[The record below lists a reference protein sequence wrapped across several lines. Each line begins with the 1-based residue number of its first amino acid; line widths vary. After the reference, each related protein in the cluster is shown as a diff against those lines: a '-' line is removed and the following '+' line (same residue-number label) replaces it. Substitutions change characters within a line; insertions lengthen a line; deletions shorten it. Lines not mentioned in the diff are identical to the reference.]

1 MEHILEHY
9 LFGFSSNFRGFV
21 FGFFHAAIM
30 IIGYYTGW
38 SINRLLNIISN
49 GYIAGI
55 FGAALSHVIAD
66 VIASFLDPHIRK
78 MVLGIV
84 FGGIVPLFFIPFFE
98 KYVVKD
104 RFYVNEN
111 NQEDIKE
118 NQNRQKEKQT

>member
-9 LFGFSSNFRGFV
+9 LYTYSANLRGFV

-30 IIGYYTGW
+30 ILGYYTGW
-38 SINRLLNIISN
+38 SINRILKIISN

-55 FGAALSHVIAD
+55 FGAALSHVVAD

-84 FGGIVPLFFIPFFE
+84 LGGIIPLFSIPLLE
-98 KYVVKD
+98 KYIIKSKNHIVTGNHK
-104 RFYVNEN
+104 
-111 NQEDIKE
+111 DIKKDLE
-118 NQNRQKEKQT
+118 GHNQQ

>member
-9 LFGFSSNFRGFV
+9 LYTYSANLRGFV

-30 IIGYYTGW
+30 ILGYYTGW
-38 SINRLLNIISN
+38 SINRLLKILSN

-55 FGAALSHVIAD
+55 FGAALSHVVAD

-84 FGGIVPLFFIPFFE
+84 IGGIIPLFFIPFLE
-98 KYVVKD
+98 KYVVKSNHHIVTGD
-104 RFYVNEN
+104 H
-111 NQEDIKE
+111 EDIKKDLE
-118 NQNRQKEKQT
+118 SHTHK